1 MISLFKKAIPLTKWV
16 FSGGFAVCVDILI
29 LYILVETV
37 HVYYLFAAIIAFLT
51 SATVNYTISTFAIFR
66 NAQHSKKRSYITFM
80 TISLGGLAALTLGMF
95 ILVDLFNVH
104 YLVSRIFLAGTLGV
118 SSFFL
123 HKYFSFKDVG
133 EPLPNEASD

>member
-1 MISLFKKAIPLTKWV
+1 MVIDLSLLFLL
-16 FSGGFAVCVDILI
+16 VDIGNM
-29 LYILVETV
+29 
-37 HVYYLFAAIIAFLT
+37 YYLFAVPLAFAV
-51 SATVNYTISTFAIFR
+51 SATVNYTISTLAIFR
-66 NAQHSKKRSYITFM
+66 NAQHSKRRSYITFM

-95 ILVDLFNVH
+95 ILVDLFHVH

-133 EPLPNEASD
+133 EPLPNEVSN